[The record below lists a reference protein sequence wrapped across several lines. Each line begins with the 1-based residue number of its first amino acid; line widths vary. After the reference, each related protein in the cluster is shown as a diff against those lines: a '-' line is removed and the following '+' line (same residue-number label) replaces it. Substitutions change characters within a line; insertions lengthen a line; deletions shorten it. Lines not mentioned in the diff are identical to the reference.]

1 MPSIR
6 LTHRNAL
13 LLQLLVA
20 ILFSTSGFLIKI
32 ITIPPLALVGI
43 RSLIAAAV
51 IALCMGRP
59 HFTFSFA
66 QIGGALALA
75 GAQAFFVVATR
86 QTSAANAIFT
96 QYTAPVYVAFFGIWF
111 LHEKVTRADWLTMA
125 VVVLGLGLFLGD
137 SLTVQGTWGLLN
149 GLLAGIS
156 FAWFIL
162 FMRKQKDTSSAE
174 TVFLGNVLAAL
185 LGLPFAWQ
193 VHPSPLEWGGLFFLG
208 IFQLGIPFF
217 LMSITTK
224 YLTAVETILLQA
236 LEPILNPI
244 WVVLI
249 VGEAPSIW
257 ALLGGVLVIG
267 AVTVR
272 ALMGVRTPIVEP
284 VVVAETG

>member
-1 MPSIR
+1 MASFP
-6 LTHRNAL
+6 LTHRHAL

-43 RSLIAAAV
+43 RSLIATGV

-75 GAQAFFVVATR
+75 GAQIFFVTATR
-86 QTSAANAIFT
+86 QTSAANAIFM
-96 QYTAPVYVAFFGIWF
+96 QYTAPVYVAFFGIGF

-125 VVVLGLGLFLGD
+125 TVVAGLALFLGD
-137 SLTVQGTWGLLN
+137 SLTVQGTWGLIN

-162 FMRKQKDTSSAE
+162 FMRKQKDTSTAE
-174 TVFLGNVLAAL
+174 TVFLGNLIAAL
-185 LGLPFAWQ
+185 IGLPFAWQ
-193 VHPSPLEWGGLFFLG
+193 IHPSPLEWGGLLFLG

-224 YLTAVETILLQA
+224 HLSAVETILIQA

-244 WVVLI
+244 WVVLV
-249 VGEAPSIW
+249 VGEAPSAW
-257 ALLGGVLVIG
+257 ALLGGILVIG

-272 ALMGVRTPIVEP
+272 SLVATRETREARTV
-284 VVVAETG
+284 TM